1 MEPIKISRWQAR
13 AAVVVLFLLG
23 FAAGVLS
30 LELDRSR
37 WTSVA
42 PVRLEQL
49 SKRLNLTESQLKQ
62 TQEILND
69 ARTQLRMVRNETQP
83 RISEIHK
90 ATRRQLRS
98 VLTPEQWRQLQRMM
112 RESRA
117 RRQSSHGSGSA
128 AE

>member
-30 LELDRSR
+30 LELYRSK

-62 TQEILND
+62 TQEILKN
-69 ARTQLRMVRNETQP
+69 ARVRLSAIHSEAQP
-83 RISEIHK
+83 KIVEIRK
-90 ATRRQLRS
+90 MTRRQLRS

-117 RRQSSHGSGSA
+117 RRQSSHGTGSV

>member
-30 LELDRSR
+30 LELYRSK

-62 TQEILND
+62 TQEILKN
-69 ARTQLRMVRNETQP
+69 ARVQLSAIHSEAQP
-83 RISEIHK
+83 KIVEIRK
-90 ATRRQLRS
+90 MTRRQLRS